1 MKGTHDIVFL
11 YLVNDCFEKLHEVS
25 ILLCNVIPSS
35 DDFKV
40 AHYLVHLALV
50 WDVKSSMALLLIF
63 IEVG

>member
-11 YLVNDCFEKLHEVS
+11 YLVNDCSEKLHEVS

-40 AHYLVHLALV
+40 AHYFVHLALV
-50 WDVKSSMALLLIF
+50 
-63 IEVG
+63 